1 MAALVR
7 DQIVQTAEKF
17 VARGKIE
24 PAIREYRKL
33 LADNP
38 NDINTLNRIG
48 DLYARIQRV
57 DEAIDFFTQI
67 AESYTEEGFFVKAI
81 AIYKKIIKLN
91 PTLLEVYEALAE
103 LYAKQGLLNE
113 ARTQFQV
120 LADYY
125 QKHDNATSASAIYG
139 RLVDL
144 EPENPSHHVKLAEI
158 FQQQKLYEK
167 ALGEYRT
174 IAELMLAAG
183 HVPEAAQVYE
193 RALAIDSQNLPFLTD
208 AVLKLRQAGGQAA
221 AARFLALAI
230 ERNPEAERIARLIGG
245 EGTLSGA
252 TSPSARSTVPMPV
265 QPPAPRVPEP
275 EPVTQPFSVELDLD
289 DEEPEPAPA
298 RDTKP
303 GVPEWDQAFAD
314 AAGAASAAGVA
325 PVVQERQREES
336 GEIDLDLDE
345 VFVLE
350 MEEDEP
356 ASLVKPP
363 PDMLGGTPRRPA
375 WALDAEVQEEPA
387 PEIFAKDPPPPSA
400 ETPQSW
406 TVRPSLE
413 DDEATWSE
421 IAEIDLGEMGRT
433 GSFALIDPF
442 REILEADQASQ
453 PAESSTSRLDAEELE
468 RTAAGLHAKVPERQE
483 DLLTEAEVLARYG
496 LEDKAIER
504 LHDALR
510 ADPRHLEAYALL
522 VQLHLDRGRLGPAAE
537 AGQNM
542 ANAVGRRKSEVW
554 DQVRR
559 KLVSVGI
566 VVDEAPALPAKAPP
580 RAPTPA
586 PEPEPLPRADF
597 GGMFEELSPPPA
609 PVTETSIPIE
619 FSFGAVAPAI
629 KPPVAEAV
637 ELPVPAQ
644 AKAPAAKPRP
654 SNVIDRE
661 LAALIGPAGK
671 GKPARRPIPA
681 APVPSAVPPPV
692 APPVAPPPTA
702 PIASTASIT
711 AAPPAPAPPPPTP
724 EVLSIPAEEVSVWE
738 MPPPPNEMFD
748 PRGIAASLEDLD
760 DEDFVVP
767 GLREFGPP
775 LSSTPEPPSL
785 DDTSMSWLD
794 EAEAMRSAEPVAP
807 APAAPVLGR
816 SARSFSDDDFFDLA
830 GELEQ
835 ELEREVGGGDLLA
848 GPAEQTLEE
857 IVEGFKKGVSENLSS
872 TDYDTHFNLG
882 IAYREMGLIDEAI
895 GEFQLAAKD
904 RSFLVSCCSNLGLC
918 FLEKGI
924 PELAVKWYRRGLD
937 APGISEDD
945 SLGLLY
951 DLGNAYLSTGDN
963 DTAYKTFVELYG
975 INSNYRDV
983 VARIEE
989 LGHPH

>member
-1 MAALVR
+1 MAPVAR

-158 FQQQKLYEK
+158 YQQQKLFEK

-174 IAELMLAAG
+174 IAELMLSAG

-193 RALAIDSQNLPFLTD
+193 RALAIDAQNIPFLTD

-221 AARFLALAI
+221 AARFLSLAI
-230 ERNPEAERIARLIGG
+230 ERNPEAERIARLVGG
-245 EGTLSGA
+245 EGTLSGVHPAARA
-252 TSPSARSTVPMPV
+252 TAAMP
-265 QPPAPRVPEP
+265 PTPATLEP
-275 EPVTQPFSVELDLD
+275 EEETQPFSVDLDLD
-289 DEEPEPAPA
+289 EEAPVEA
-298 RDTKP
+298 PREGTKT
-303 GVPEWDQAFAD
+303 GVPAWDQAFAEAAR
-314 AAGAASAAGVA
+314 AAGAAPVA
-325 PVVQERQREES
+325 DEKVREDV
-336 GEIDLDLDE
+336 GEIDLDLDD

-350 MEEDEP
+350 LEDDEP

-363 PDMLGGTPRRPA
+363 PDMLGGVPRRPA
-375 WALDAEVQEEPA
+375 WALDAEVQEETAPETPEIIAEAPA
-387 PEIFAKDPPPPSA
+387 PVEEPPAQPPRSLLA
-400 ETPQSW
+400 EDEASW
-406 TVRPSLE
+406 T
-413 DDEATWSE
+413 E

-433 GSFALIDPF
+433 GSFALVDPF
-442 REILEADQASQ
+442 REMLEAAPAGQTEESASV
-453 PAESSTSRLDAEELE
+453 RLDAEELE
-468 RTAAGLHAKVPERQE
+468 RTAAGLHARVPERQE

-537 AGQNM
+537 YGQKM
-542 ANAVGRRKSEVW
+542 AEAVGRRTSEVW

-566 VVDEAPALPAKAPP
+566 VIEEPQAKAAPQRAPA
-580 RAPTPA
+580 
-586 PEPEPLPRADF
+586 PEPLPREDF

-609 PVTETSIPIE
+609 PVEE
-619 FSFGAVAPAI
+619 APALFE
-629 KPPVAEAV
+629 PVEEA
-637 ELPVPAQ
+637 PAVLEWQ
-644 AKAPAAKPRP
+644 PEAAPAAEPPQAVPPQPEPPPAPAPALAPPARLRP

-671 GKPARRPIPA
+671 GKPARRPRPA
-681 APVPSAVPPPV
+681 
-692 APPVAPPPTA
+692 APPVAPPP
-702 PIASTASIT
+702 
-711 AAPPAPAPPPPTP
+711 AAAEPPAPVPPPPAA
-724 EVLSIPAEEVSVWE
+724 EALSIPPEEAPAWE
-738 MPPPPNEMFD
+738 MPPPSNEMFD

-775 LSSTPEPPSL
+775 LSQTPEAASL
-785 DDTSMSWLD
+785 DDTGMNWLD
-794 EAEAMRSAEPVAP
+794 EAEALRSSEPP
-807 APAAPVLGR
+807 ASGPLASAQGR
-816 SARSFSDDDFFDLA
+816 SDRAFSDDDFFDLA

-937 APGISEDD
+937 APGVSEDD

>member
-1 MAALVR
+1 MAVAR

-67 AESYTEEGFFVKAI
+67 AERYTEEGFFVKAI

-103 LYAKQGLLNE
+103 LYAKQGLTNE

-158 FQQQKLYEK
+158 YQQQKLYEK

-174 IAELMLAAG
+174 IAELMLSAG
-183 HVPEAAQVYE
+183 HVAEAAQVYE
-193 RALAIDSQNLPFLTD
+193 RALAIDVQNVPFLTD

-230 ERNPEAERIARLIGG
+230 ERNPDAERIARLVGG
-245 EGTLSGA
+245 EGTA
-252 TSPSARSTVPMPV
+252 TGVHAAPGPGTAAPE
-265 QPPAPRVPEP
+265 PAPRPAPEP
-275 EPVTQPFSVELDLD
+275 ATETQPFSIELDEEEPEAPPASAGVPQWDEAFAEAARAAGAAPVVHERAPAPEESGEIELDLD
-289 DEEPEPAPA
+289 D
-298 RDTKP
+298 
-303 GVPEWDQAFAD
+303 
-314 AAGAASAAGVA
+314 
-325 PVVQERQREES
+325 
-336 GEIDLDLDE
+336 

-363 PDMLGGTPRRPA
+363 PDMLGVPRRPA
-375 WALDAEVQEEPA
+375 WALDAEVQEEPVHEAFALSPA
-387 PEIFAKDPPPPSA
+387 PPAPPVRPAAAPPAPSA
-400 ETPQSW
+400 PPAGDEVSW
-406 TVRPSLE
+406 E
-413 DDEATWSE
+413 E

-433 GSFALIDPF
+433 GSFELVDPF
-442 REILEADQASQ
+442 RHMLEAE
-453 PAESSTSRLDAEELE
+453 PAEPEVGSRGARLDADELE
-468 RTAAGLHAKVPERQE
+468 RTAAGLHSRGPERQE

-537 AGQNM
+537 AGQQM
-542 ANAVGRRKSEVW
+542 AKAVGRRASEVW
-554 DQVRR
+554 DQTRR
-559 KLVSVGI
+559 KLASVGI
-566 VVDEAPALPAKAPP
+566 SIEEAQPATAKSPRPSPP
-580 RAPTPA
+580 PV
-586 PEPEPLPRADF
+586 PEPPRADF
-597 GGMFEELSPPPA
+597 GGMFEELSPPP
-609 PVTETSIPIE
+609 V
-619 FSFGAVAPAI
+619 
-629 KPPVAEAV
+629 PVAE
-637 ELPVPAQ
+637 PPP
-644 AKAPAAKPRP
+644 PAAPEPAAEPAKPPAIKPRP

-671 GKPARRPIPA
+671 GKPARRPSAPA
-681 APVPSAVPPPV
+681 PSPLATPPVVPPAPAVPPP
-692 APPVAPPPTA
+692 
-702 PIASTASIT
+702 
-711 AAPPAPAPPPPTP
+711 AAPAA
-724 EVLSIPAEEVSVWE
+724 EVLSIPPEEPAVWQA
-738 MPPPPNEMFD
+738 PPPSNEMFD

-767 GLREFGPP
+767 GLRSFGPP
-775 LSSTPEPPSL
+775 ISQAPEPASL
-785 DDTSMSWLD
+785 DDTGMSWLD
-794 EAEAMRSAEPVAP
+794 EAEALRAAEPPAP
-807 APAAPVLGR
+807 APARPAGR
-816 SARSFSDDDFFDLA
+816 SDRAFPDDDFFDLA

-848 GPAEQTLEE
+848 GPVEQTLEE
-857 IVEGFKKGVSENLSS
+857 IVEGFKKGVSENLSA

-882 IAYREMGLIDEAI
+882 IAYREMGLVDEAI
-895 GEFQLAAKD
+895 GEFQLASKD
-904 RSFLVSCCSNLGLC
+904 RNFLVSCCSNLGLC

-937 APGISEDD
+937 SPGISEDD

-963 DTAYKTFVELYG
+963 DSAYKTFVELYG

>member
-1 MAALVR
+1 MAAVAR

-103 LYAKQGLLNE
+103 LYAKQGLINE

-158 FQQQKLYEK
+158 YQQQKLYEK

-174 IAELMLAAG
+174 IAELMLSAG

-193 RALAIDSQNLPFLTD
+193 RALAIDAQNIPFLTD

-221 AARFLALAI
+221 AARFLSLAI
-230 ERNPEAERIARLIGG
+230 ERNPDAERIARLVGG
-245 EGTLSGA
+245 EGTLSGVH
-252 TSPSARSTVPMPV
+252 PTVRPTAAMPGTPV
-265 QPPAPRVPEP
+265 TLEP
-275 EPVTQPFSVELDLD
+275 EAETQPFSVDLDLD
-289 DEEPEPAPA
+289 EEESVAAPE
-298 RDTKP
+298 RGTKP
-303 GVPEWDQAFAD
+303 GSPEWDQALAE
-314 AAGAASAAGVA
+314 AAREGAAPVA
-325 PVVQERQREES
+325 REPAHEKVEDV
-336 GEIDLDLDE
+336 GEIDLDLDD

-350 MEEDEP
+350 LEEEEP

-363 PDMLGGTPRRPA
+363 PDMIGRAPRRPA
-375 WALDAEVQEEPA
+375 WALDAEVQEEEAA
-387 PEIFAKDPPPPSA
+387 PEIVAGPPAPVEEPPA
-400 ETPQSW
+400 
-406 TVRPSLE
+406 RPSVAPLPPQA
-413 DDEATWSE
+413 DDEASWSE

-433 GSFALIDPF
+433 GSFALVDPF
-442 REILEADQASQ
+442 RDMLEGEQATEALS
-453 PAESSTSRLDAEELE
+453 ARLDAEELE
-468 RTAAGLHAKVPERQE
+468 RTAAGLHARVPERQE

-537 AGQNM
+537 YGQKM
-542 ANAVGRRKSEVW
+542 AEAVGRRKSEVW

-566 VVDEAPALPAKAPP
+566 VTEEPQAKAAPQRPP
-580 RAPTPA
+580 V
-586 PEPEPLPRADF
+586 PEPLPREDF
-597 GGMFEELSPPPA
+597 GEMFEELSPPPA
-609 PVTETSIPIE
+609 PGSGPLPILE
-619 FSFGAVAPAI
+619 WQ
-629 KPPVAEAV
+629 AEEEPAV
-637 ELPVPAQ
+637 EPAAEPPQ
-644 AKAPAAKPRP
+644 ASPPPAPAAAPAPPVKVRP

-671 GKPARRPIPA
+671 GKPARRSRPA
-681 APVPSAVPPPV
+681 APPPAEMPPPA
-692 APPVAPPPTA
+692 APPVA
-702 PIASTASIT
+702 
-711 AAPPAPAPPPPTP
+711 AAPVAGAPPPAALVPLP
-724 EVLSIPAEEVSVWE
+724 PAAEALSIPPEEEVSAWE
-738 MPPPPNEMFD
+738 MPPPSNEMFD
-748 PRGIAASLEDLD
+748 PRGIAASLEGLD
-760 DEDFVVP
+760 DDDFVVP

-775 LSSTPEPPSL
+775 LSSTPEDASL
-785 DDTSMSWLD
+785 DDTGMSWLD
-794 EAEAMRSAEPVAP
+794 EAEAMRSGEPAAP
-807 APAAPVLGR
+807 APAPP
-816 SARSFSDDDFFDLA
+816 ARSDRAFSDDDFFDLA

-924 PELAVKWYRRGLD
+924 PELAVKWYRRGLE
-937 APGISEDD
+937 APGVSEDD

-951 DLGNAYLSTGDN
+951 DLGNAYLTTGDN

>member
-1 MAALVR
+1 MAVAR

-67 AESYTEEGFFVKAI
+67 AERYTEEGFFVKAI

-103 LYAKQGLLNE
+103 LYAKQGLTNE

-158 FQQQKLYEK
+158 YQQQKLYEK

-174 IAELMLAAG
+174 IAELMLSAG

-193 RALAIDSQNLPFLTD
+193 RALAIDAQNIPFLTD

-221 AARFLALAI
+221 AARFLSLAI
-230 ERNPEAERIARLIGG
+230 ERNPDAERIARLIGG
-245 EGTLSGA
+245 EGTLSGIH
-252 TSPSARSTVPMPV
+252 PLVPGA
-265 QPPAPRVPEP
+265 PPARPAAAPPATTATALPTPEP
-275 EPVTQPFSVELDLD
+275 DVAARPFSVDLDLD
-289 DEEPEPAPA
+289 EDEVMPGTVAGAPA
-298 RDTKP
+298 AAWNRESEP
-303 GVPEWDQAFAD
+303 LQAREPVRPESD
-314 AAGAASAAGVA
+314 
-325 PVVQERQREES
+325 
-336 GEIDLDLDE
+336 EIELDLDE

-350 MEEDEP
+350 MDEDEP

-363 PDMLGGTPRRPA
+363 PDMLAGAPRRPA
-375 WALDAEVQEEPA
+375 WALDAEDSRPEENPENAEAPTPLAEALAALEEPA
-387 PEIFAKDPPPPSA
+387 A
-400 ETPQSW
+400 
-406 TVRPSLE
+406 RPARP
-413 DDEATWSE
+413 DDEASWSE

-433 GSFALIDPF
+433 GSFELVDPF
-442 REILEADQASQ
+442 RDMLEGGDQ
-453 PAESSTSRLDAEELE
+453 PAESPSARLDAEELE
-468 RTAAGLHAKVPERQE
+468 RTAAGLHARLPERQE

-510 ADPRHLEAYALL
+510 ADPKHLEAYALL
-522 VQLHLDRGRLGPAAE
+522 VQLHLDRGRMGPAAE
-537 AGQNM
+537 VGQDM
-542 ANAVGRRKSEVW
+542 ARAVGRRTSEVW

-559 KLVSVGI
+559 KLASVGI
-566 VVDEAPALPAKAPP
+566 VIEEPQAKAPP
-580 RAPTPA
+580 QRAPS
-586 PEPEPLPRADF
+586 PEPLPRAEF
-597 GGMFEELSPPPA
+597 GGMFEELLPPLAPVEQAPGSEIAAHFAPDEPPVVEPPPPPVAPA
-609 PVTETSIPIE
+609 PV
-619 FSFGAVAPAI
+619 V
-629 KPPVAEAV
+629 
-637 ELPVPAQ
+637 
-644 AKAPAAKPRP
+644 KPRP
-654 SNVIDRE
+654 SKVIDRE
-661 LAALIGPAGK
+661 LAALIGPEGK
-671 GKPARRPIPA
+671 GRPGRRPAPA
-681 APVPSAVPPPV
+681 AKPSAVSPPP
-692 APPVAPPPTA
+692 
-702 PIASTASIT
+702 
-711 AAPPAPAPPPPTP
+711 AAAPPPPAPLPAAAETAWIPPQEMP
-724 EVLSIPAEEVSVWE
+724 EPFA
-738 MPPPPNEMFD
+738 MPPPSNEMFD

-760 DEDFVVP
+760 DDDFVVP
-767 GLREFGPP
+767 GLREIGPP
-775 LSSTPEPPSL
+775 LSASADAL
-785 DDTSMSWLD
+785 DDTGMSWLD
-794 EAEAMRSAEPVAP
+794 EAEALRSAEPNGQGAP
-807 APAAPVLGR
+807 PLKR
-816 SARSFSDDDFFDLA
+816 LERIFSEDDFFDLA

-937 APGISEDD
+937 APGVSEDD

-951 DLGNAYLSTGDN
+951 DLGNAYLSSGDG

>member
-1 MAALVR
+1 MAPVAR

-158 FQQQKLYEK
+158 FQQQKLFEK

-174 IAELMLAAG
+174 IAELMLSAG

-193 RALAIDSQNLPFLTD
+193 RALAIDAQNIPFLTD

-221 AARFLALAI
+221 AARFLSLAI
-230 ERNPEAERIARLIGG
+230 ERNPDAERIARLVGG
-245 EGTLSGA
+245 EGTLSGVHPAVRA
-252 TSPSARSTVPMPV
+252 TAAMPALSASPATL
-265 QPPAPRVPEP
+265 EP
-275 EPVTQPFSVELDLD
+275 EAETQPFSVDLDLD
-289 DEEPEPAPA
+289 EEEPVEAPA
-298 RDTKP
+298 RGTKP
-303 GVPEWDQAFAD
+303 GVLEWDQVVAD
-314 AAGAASAAGVA
+314 AARAAGAAPAADEKV
-325 PVVQERQREES
+325 REDV
-336 GEIDLDLDE
+336 GEIDLDLDD

-350 MEEDEP
+350 LEDDEP

-363 PDMLGGTPRRPA
+363 PDMLGGVPRRPA
-375 WALDAEVQEEPA
+375 WALDAEVQEETVPEA
-387 PEIFAKDPPPPSA
+387 PEIIAAAPTPVEEPPAQPPVA
-400 ETPQSW
+400 P
-406 TVRPSLE
+406 LA
-413 DDEATWSE
+413 DDEASWTE

-433 GSFALIDPF
+433 GSFALVDPF
-442 REILEADQASQ
+442 RDMLEAAPAGE
-453 PAESSTSRLDAEELE
+453 PAESATVRLDAEELE
-468 RTAAGLHAKVPERQE
+468 RTAAGLHARVPERQE

-537 AGQNM
+537 FGQKM
-542 ANAVGRRKSEVW
+542 AEAVGRRTSEVW
-554 DQVRR
+554 DQVRK

-566 VVDEAPALPAKAPP
+566 VIEEPQAKA
-580 RAPTPA
+580 APQRA
-586 PEPEPLPRADF
+586 PEPEPLPREDF

-609 PVTETSIPIE
+609 P
-619 FSFGAVAPAI
+619 AP
-629 KPPVAEAV
+629 
-637 ELPVPAQ
+637 PARL
-644 AKAPAAKPRP
+644 RP

-671 GKPARRPIPA
+671 GKPARRTRPA
-681 APVPSAVPPPV
+681 
-692 APPVAPPPTA
+692 APPVAPPP
-702 PIASTASIT
+702 
-711 AAPPAPAPPPPTP
+711 AAAEPPVPVPPPPVA
-724 EVLSIPAEEVSVWE
+724 EALSIPPEEAPAWE
-738 MPPPPNEMFD
+738 VPPPSNEMFD

-760 DEDFVVP
+760 DDDFVVP

-775 LSSTPEPPSL
+775 LSQTPEAASL
-785 DDTSMSWLD
+785 DDTSMNWLD
-794 EAEAMRSAEPVAP
+794 EAEAMRSAEPAAP
-807 APAAPVLGR
+807 ALVPPSR
-816 SARSFSDDDFFDLA
+816 SDRAFSDDDFFDLA

-937 APGISEDD
+937 APGVSEDD

>member
-1 MAALVR
+1 MAVAR
-7 DQIVQTAEKF
+7 DQIVQTAEKY

-67 AESYTEEGFFVKAI
+67 AERYTEEGFFVKAI

-103 LYAKQGLLNE
+103 LYAKQGLQNE

-125 QKHDNATSASAIYG
+125 QKHDNATSASAIYS

-158 FQQQKLYEK
+158 YQQQKLYEK

-193 RALAIDSQNLPFLTD
+193 RALAIDAQNIPFLTD
-208 AVLKLRQAGGQAA
+208 AVLKLRQAGGASA

-230 ERNPEAERIARLIGG
+230 ERNPEAERVARLIGG
-245 EGTLSGA
+245 EGTATGTHPLSVLPA
-252 TSPSARSTVPMPV
+252 EP
-265 QPPAPRVPEP
+265 PPAASPAQGRAALATETEP
-275 EPVTQPFSVELDLD
+275 AVVTQPFSIDLD
-289 DEEPEPAPA
+289 EDEPEPAPQRGTGA
-298 RDTKP
+298 
-303 GVPEWDQAFAD
+303 GVPAWDRAFEEAAR
-314 AAGAASAAGVA
+314 AAGAA
-325 PVVQERQREES
+325 PVVQERVREEPPAES
-336 GEIDLDLDE
+336 DEIELDLDD

-350 MEEDEP
+350 FEEDEP

-363 PDMLGGTPRRPA
+363 PDMLGGAPRRPA
-375 WALDAEVQEEPA
+375 WALDAETPETSVPESFEAAAPLAEAWGAVEEP
-387 PEIFAKDPPPPSA
+387 P
-400 ETPQSW
+400 
-406 TVRPSLE
+406 VRP
-413 DDEATWSE
+413 DDEALWSE

-433 GSFALIDPF
+433 GSFELIDPF
-442 REILEADQASQ
+442 HGMLEAGLSDEVAD
-453 PAESSTSRLDAEELE
+453 SSGARLDSEELE
-468 RTAAGLHAKVPERQE
+468 RTAAGLHARLPERQE

-504 LHDALR
+504 LHDAIR

-522 VQLHLDRGRLGPAAE
+522 VQLHLDRGRMGLAAE
-537 AGQNM
+537 VGQEM
-542 ANAVGRRKSEVW
+542 ARAVGRRTSEVW
-554 DQVRR
+554 DRVRR
-559 KLVSVGI
+559 HLASVGI
-566 VVDEAPALPAKAPP
+566 AIEEP
-580 RAPTPA
+580 RAVGLPQRA
-586 PEPEPLPRADF
+586 PELSPPVRSDF
-597 GGMFEELSPPPA
+597 GEMFEELSPPPPPTPHEA
-609 PVTETSIPIE
+609 PLAPTTLAAQGPPIASAEPETASDP
-619 FSFGAVAPAI
+619 VAPA
-629 KPPVAEAV
+629 EAAAT
-637 ELPVPAQ
+637 PSP
-644 AKAPAAKPRP
+644 APAAKPR
-654 SNVIDRE
+654 SSKVIDRE
-661 LAALIGPAGK
+661 LAALIGSPST
-671 GKPARRPIPA
+671 RRPVRPAVPPVSMPPAAVAPAAEVSPPTPPVEPA
-681 APVPSAVPPPV
+681 APLVFQAAL
-692 APPVAPPPTA
+692 APP
-702 PIASTASIT
+702 
-711 AAPPAPAPPPPTP
+711 
-724 EVLSIPAEEVSVWE
+724 EL
-738 MPPPPNEMFD
+738 FD

-767 GLREFGPP
+767 GLRGAAPQ
-775 LSSTPEPPSL
+775 LSPSAEAASL
-785 DDTSMSWLD
+785 DDTGTSWLD
-794 EAEAMRSAEPVAP
+794 EAEALRSAVPKPP
-807 APAAPVLGR
+807 APARADRLF
-816 SARSFSDDDFFDLA
+816 AEDDFFDLA

-895 GEFQLAAKD
+895 GEFQLAAKE
-904 RSFLVSCCSNLGLC
+904 RSYLVSCCSNLGLC

-937 APGISEDD
+937 APGVSEDD

-951 DLGNAYLSTGDN
+951 DLGSAHLSAGDN
-963 DTAYKTFVELYG
+963 ETAYKTFVELYG

>member
-1 MAALVR
+1 MAVAR

-103 LYAKQGLLNE
+103 LYAKQGLINE

-174 IAELMLAAG
+174 IAELMLSAG

-193 RALAIDSQNLPFLTD
+193 RALAIDAQNIPFLTD

-230 ERNPEAERIARLIGG
+230 ERNPEAERIARLVGG
-245 EGTLSGA
+245 EGTLSGTQTPA
-252 TSPSARSTVPMPV
+252 GRSTTAVSAAPAAPAAPSA
-265 QPPAPRVPEP
+265 PPAPH
-275 EPVTQPFSVELDLD
+275 VT
-289 DEEPEPAPA
+289 EPEPATRPFSIDLDEEEEPA
-298 RDTKP
+298 PGRGTKP
-303 GVPEWDQAFAD
+303 GVPEWDQAFAAAAE
-314 AAGAASAAGVA
+314 AAGAA
-325 PVVQERQREES
+325 PVVHERVREES
-336 GEIDLDLDE
+336 GEIDLDLDD

-350 MEEDEP
+350 MEEEEP

-375 WALDAEVQEEPA
+375 WALDADVAEPSPLERWKA
-387 PEIFAKDPPPPSA
+387 EAEPSSVEPPKEAKA
-400 ETPQSW
+400 
-406 TVRPSLE
+406 

-433 GSFALIDPF
+433 GSFELIDPF
-442 REILEADQASQ
+442 RQMLEAD
-453 PAESSTSRLDAEELE
+453 AESRPEDSSAARLDAEELE
-468 RTAAGLHAKVPERQE
+468 RTAAGLHARVPERQE

-496 LEDKAIER
+496 LEEKAIER

-510 ADPRHLEAYALL
+510 ADPQHLEAYALL
-522 VQLHLDRGRLGPAAE
+522 IQLHLDRGRLGPAAE

-542 ANAVGRRKSEVW
+542 VQAVGRRKSEVW

-566 VVDEAPALPAKAPP
+566 VIEEPQAAPAKAPP
-580 RAPTPA
+580 RAPV
-586 PEPEPLPRADF
+586 PEPEPVPRADF

-609 PVTETSIPIE
+609 PVSEVPIPADFAFE
-619 FSFGAVAPAI
+619 AAPPAFEPPRPAI
-629 KPPVAEAV
+629 EPPPPA
-637 ELPVPAQ
+637 PVSPPPA
-644 AKAPAAKPRP
+644 AKAPPIKPRP

-671 GKPARRPIPA
+671 GKPARRPGPAVPATPLAPPPVVPPPA
-681 APVPSAVPPPV
+681 AAAPPPPAAAPQPPPV
-692 APPVAPPPTA
+692 APP
-702 PIASTASIT
+702 
-711 AAPPAPAPPPPTP
+711 PPAPEALSMPPL
-724 EVLSIPAEEVSVWE
+724 ESLAWEE
-738 MPPPPNEMFD
+738 MPPPSNEMFD

-760 DEDFVVP
+760 DDDFVVP
-767 GLREFGPP
+767 GLREYGPP
-775 LSSTPEPPSL
+775 LSQTPEPPNL
-785 DDTSMSWLD
+785 DDTGMSWLD
-794 EAEAMRSAEPVAP
+794 EAEALRSAEPAAQAP
-807 APAAPVLGR
+807 PTAAAGR
-816 SARSFSDDDFFDLA
+816 GERAFSDDDFFDLA

-937 APGISEDD
+937 APGVSEDD

-963 DTAYKTFVELYG
+963 ETAYKTFVELYG

>member
-1 MAALVR
+1 MAVAR

-67 AESYTEEGFFVKAI
+67 AERYTEEGFFVKAI

-158 FQQQKLYEK
+158 YQQQKLYEK

-174 IAELMLAAG
+174 IAELMLSAG

-193 RALAIDSQNLPFLTD
+193 RALAIDAQNIPFLTD
-208 AVLKLRQAGGQAA
+208 AVLKMRQAGGQAA

-230 ERNPEAERIARLIGG
+230 ERNPDAERIARLVGG
-245 EGTLSGA
+245 EGTA
-252 TSPSARSTVPMPV
+252 TGIHPPPGSAVAAPE
-265 QPPAPRVPEP
+265 PPAE
-275 EPVTQPFSVELDLD
+275 THPFSIELDE
-289 DEEPEPAPA
+289 EEPEAPPASA
-298 RDTKP
+298 
-303 GVPEWDQAFAD
+303 GVPQWDEAFAAAAR
-314 AAGAASAAGVA
+314 AAGAA
-325 PVVQERQREES
+325 PVVQEREPVREES
-336 GEIDLDLDE
+336 GEIELDLDD

-363 PDMLGGTPRRPA
+363 PDMLGGVPRRPA
-375 WALDAEVQEEPA
+375 WALDAEVPEEPA
-387 PEIFAKDPPPPSA
+387 EEPFAAVPAPAAEPPVQPAPAAPAPAAPPA
-400 ETPQSW
+400 DEEASW
-406 TVRPSLE
+406 G
-413 DDEATWSE
+413 E
-421 IAEIDLGEMGRT
+421 IAEIDLGELGRT
-433 GSFALIDPF
+433 GSFELIDPF
-442 REILEADQASQ
+442 RHMLEAE
-453 PAESSTSRLDAEELE
+453 PAEPATGSRGARLDAEELE
-468 RTAAGLHAKVPERQE
+468 RTAAGLHARVPERQE

-537 AGQNM
+537 AGQRM
-542 ANAVGRRKSEVW
+542 AQAVGRRPSEIW
-554 DQVRR
+554 DQTRR
-559 KLVSVGI
+559 KLASVGI
-566 VVDEAPALPAKAPP
+566 AIEEPQAAPPKSPP
-580 RAPTPA
+580 RAPAPPA
-586 PEPEPLPRADF
+586 PEPPPRADF

-609 PVTETSIPIE
+609 PVSEPPPPPAAPELSI
-619 FSFGAVAPAI
+619 APA
-629 KPPVAEAV
+629 PVA
-637 ELPVPAQ
+637 
-644 AKAPAAKPRP
+644 APTKTPTVKPRP

-671 GKPARRPIPA
+671 GKPARRPSPPA
-681 APVPSAVPPPV
+681 PPPV
-692 APPVAPPPTA
+692 AAPPVAPPA
-702 PIASTASIT
+702 PPKPPP
-711 AAPPAPAPPPPTP
+711 APPAA
-724 EVLSIPAEEVSVWE
+724 EVLSIPPEEPPAWPA
-738 MPPPPNEMFD
+738 PPPANEMFD

-767 GLREFGPP
+767 GLRSFGPP
-775 LSSTPEPPSL
+775 ISQAPEPASL
-785 DDTSMSWLD
+785 DDTGMSWLD
-794 EAEAMRSAEPVAP
+794 EAEALRAAEPPAAAP
-807 APAAPVLGR
+807 ARPPGR
-816 SARSFSDDDFFDLA
+816 SDGAFSDDDFFDLA

-857 IVEGFKKGVSENLSS
+857 IVEGFKKGVAENLSS

-882 IAYREMGLIDEAI
+882 IAYREMGLVDEAI

-904 RSFLVSCCSNLGLC
+904 RNFLVSCCSNLGLC

-937 APGISEDD
+937 SPGVSEDD

-963 DTAYKTFVELYG
+963 ETAYKTFVELYG

>member
-1 MAALVR
+1 MAVVR
-7 DQIVQTAEKF
+7 DQVVQTAEKY

-24 PAIREYRKL
+24 PEIREYRKL

-67 AESYTEEGFFVKAI
+67 AERYTEEGFFVKAI

-103 LYAKQGLLNE
+103 LYAKQGLTNE

-158 FQQQKLYEK
+158 YQQQKLFEK
-167 ALGEYRT
+167 ALGEYRL
-174 IAELMLAAG
+174 IAEMMLSAG

-193 RALAIDSQNLPFLTD
+193 RALAIDAQNLPFLTD
-208 AVLKLRQAGGQAA
+208 AVLKLRQAGGESA
-221 AARFLALAI
+221 AARFLELAI
-230 ERNPEAERIARLIGG
+230 ERNPAAERIARLIGG
-245 EGTLSGA
+245 EGTASGVQSRVAEPPSPSSAQVSGA
-252 TSPSARSTVPMPV
+252 VPV
-265 QPPAPRVPEP
+265 LSEP
-275 EPVTQPFSVELDLD
+275 EPDTVTQPFSLDLD
-289 DEEPEPAPA
+289 EDEDEDQAASAAGTAPGV
-298 RDTKP
+298 
-303 GVPEWDQAFAD
+303 GVPEWDQAFEEAAR
-314 AAGAASAAGVA
+314 AAGAAPVEREQVRESA
-325 PVVQERQREES
+325 REES

-350 MEEDEP
+350 MEDDEP

-363 PDMLGGTPRRPA
+363 PDMLDGAPRRPA
-375 WALDAEVQEEPA
+375 WALDAEPAAPEESPSIAEEADSPA
-387 PEIFAKDPPPPSA
+387 PAAASEIS
-400 ETPQSW
+400 
-406 TVRPSLE
+406 
-413 DDEATWSE
+413 WSE
-421 IAEIDLGEMGRT
+421 IEEIDLGEIGQIREEAEEEEVGGGASAYAGGLSST
-433 GSFALIDPF
+433 GSFELDDPF
-442 REILEADQASQ
+442 RAMLEADAAGTGA
-453 PAESSTSRLDAEELE
+453 PPLARLDAEELE
-468 RTAAGLHAKVPERQE
+468 RTAAGLHARLPERQE

-522 VQLHLDRGRLGPAAE
+522 VQLHLDKGRLGLAGE
-537 AGQNM
+537 AGQEM
-542 ANAVGRRKSEVW
+542 ARAVGRRPSEVW

-559 KLVSVGI
+559 KLASVGI
-566 VVDEAPALPAKAPP
+566 TIEEAPPIPAPRRTPSPEPPP
-580 RAPTPA
+580 RT
-586 PEPEPLPRADF
+586 DF

-609 PVTETSIPIE
+609 PTPEE
-619 FSFGAVAPAI
+619 DRLEALADAPAERLESVEEAI
-629 KPPVAEAV
+629 EPAPPSPPPPVI
-637 ELPVPAQ
+637 
-644 AKAPAAKPRP
+644 KPRP
-654 SNVIDRE
+654 SSVIDRE

-671 GKPARRPIPA
+671 GRPARRVSPAPAPSPPA
-681 APVPSAVPPPV
+681 AA
-692 APPVAPPPTA
+692 
-702 PIASTASIT
+702 
-711 AAPPAPAPPPPTP
+711 APAPPPPVAQDAPLAPMAPPEALTP
-724 EVLSIPAEEVSVWE
+724 SFES
-738 MPPPPNEMFD
+738 PPPPPDLFD

-767 GLREFGPP
+767 GLRDFGPP
-775 LSSTPEPPSL
+775 LPVSAASAEAASL
-785 DDTSMSWLD
+785 DDTAASWLD
-794 EAEAMRSAEPVAP
+794 EAEAMRSGE
-807 APAAPVLGR
+807 PAALNLDVTGR
-816 SARSFSDDDFFDLA
+816 AEGLFSDDDFFDLA
-830 GELEQ
+830 GEIEHELEQ
-835 ELEREVGGGDLLA
+835 EVGGGDLLA

-904 RSFLVSCCSNLGLC
+904 RAYLVSCCSNLGLC

-951 DLGNAYLSTGDN
+951 DLGNAHLSTGDN
-963 DTAYKTFVELYG
+963 ATAYKTFVELYG